1 MNYKTERFVANIQEK
16 GQRHTPFFSSDVK
29 NLLDFQRWRMKL
41 KQVWTLLRTTIL
53 KKKLM
58 CLTCSS
64 KCLMNYFSEQT
75 TCFDKRPP
83 SLRKLCLC
91 CRLDRSSCLNRNSI
105 SFLIYFLF
113 GDALT
118 SIYCHKIL
126 YCYYRMYKS
135 YVHSVIY
142 QDFTCFKL
150 LDLFALI
157 LLW

>member
-64 KCLMNYFSEQT
+64 
-75 TCFDKRPP
+75 
-83 SLRKLCLC
+83 
-91 CRLDRSSCLNRNSI
+91 
-105 SFLIYFLF
+105 
-113 GDALT
+113 
-118 SIYCHKIL
+118 
-126 YCYYRMYKS
+126 
-135 YVHSVIY
+135 
-142 QDFTCFKL
+142 
-150 LDLFALI
+150 
-157 LLW
+157 